1 MRRIGECQII
11 ALSKFKGGKGMEDKD
26 FRDHL
31 VSINPA
37 DNNDLVGAFKVSTG
51 EDVDKAV
58 EAARAAYPSWS
69 AMPAP
74 KRGEILFKVAKILE
88 ERKEVLGHLV
98 TREMGKVISEGLSD
112 VQEAIDMAYY
122 MAGEGRR
129 LQGETIPSELGDK
142 DAKTVRESIGTFAII
157 TPWNFPVAIPSWK
170 LFACLIAGN
179 TAVIKPSSDAPQ
191 CAYEFVRILHEAGVP
206 EDVVKIVFGP
216 GYGVGTRL
224 TSNHVDGI
232 SFTGSCE
239 VGSGVER
246 TAAAFR
252 MPVSTEMGGKNAV
265 IIMNDADLDLAAQ
278 GCIWGGFGTAGQ
290 RCTAASRLVVH
301 EAVFEEFSKKFL
313 DLVTQL
319 TVGDPFTCDVGP
331 VINAAAK
338 ESIEG
343 YISNGIERYTYFQ
356 NQNAVGDLSK
366 GSFVMPTV
374 FLDVHPMDKLA
385 QEEIFGPVVSVIKT
399 KDLDDAIDIVNGTKY
414 GLSSAIFTNNIRNS
428 ALCERRLKTGI
439 VYINAATI
447 GAEIQFPFGGIKAT
461 GMGPREAGGRGGAL
475 DFYTNW
481 KVIYR
486 DYSGK
491 LQKAQ
496 VEKE

>member
-1 MRRIGECQII
+1 MGET
-11 ALSKFKGGKGMEDKD
+11 F
-26 FRDHL
+26 

-37 DNNDLVGAFKVSTG
+37 NNEDLVGAFPVSTG
-51 EDVDKAV
+51 EEVDQAV
-58 EAARAAYPSWS
+58 KAAREAYPSWS

-74 KRGEILFKVAKILE
+74 KRGEILFKVAEILE
-88 ERKEVLGHLV
+88 ERKEELGHLV

-191 CAYEFVRILHEAGVP
+191 CAYEFVRILYDAGVP

-224 TSNHVDGI
+224 TSNYVDGI

-239 VGSGVER
+239 VGFGVEK

-265 IIMNDADLDLAAQ
+265 IIMDDADLDLAAQ
-278 GCIWGGFGTAGQ
+278 SCVWGGFGTSGQ
-290 RCTAASRLVVH
+290 RCTAASRIVVH
-301 EAVFEEFSKKFL
+301 KDVFDDFLFKFVGLVKK
-313 DLVTQL
+313 L

-331 VINAAAK
+331 VINKAAEK
-338 ESIEG
+338 KIKG
-343 YISNGIERYTYFQ
+343 YIADGASRYSYIQ
-356 NQNAVGDLSK
+356 NEKAVGDLSK

-374 FLDVHPMDKLA
+374 FIDVDRNDKLA
-385 QEEIFGPVVSVIKT
+385 QEEIFGPVVCLIKAE
-399 KDLDDAIDIVNGTKY
+399 DLDDAIDIVNDTKY
-414 GLSSAIFTNNIRNS
+414 GLSSAVFTNDIRNS
-428 ALCERRLKTGI
+428 ALCERQLKTGI

-481 KVIYR
+481 KVVYR

-496 VEKE
+496 VEEEG

>member
-1 MRRIGECQII
+1 MDDHI
-11 ALSKFKGGKGMEDKD
+11 LS
-26 FRDHL
+26 
-31 VSINPA
+31 VNPA
-37 DNNDLVGAFKVSTG
+37 NGDLVGAFKISTG

-88 ERKEVLGHLV
+88 ERKEELGHLV

-224 TSNHVDGI
+224 TSNYVDGI
-232 SFTGSCE
+232 SFTGSCK
-239 VGSGVER
+239 VGSGVEKV
-246 TAAAFR
+246 AAAFR
-252 MPVSTEMGGKNAV
+252 MPISTEMGGKNAV
-265 IIMNDADLDLAAQ
+265 IIMDDADLDLAAQ
-278 GCIWGGFGTAGQ
+278 GCVWGGFGTSGQ
-290 RCTAASRLVVH
+290 RCTAASRIVVH
-301 EAVFEEFSKKFL
+301 HKVFNDFLFKFT
-313 DLVTQL
+313 DLVKKL

-331 VINAAAK
+331 VINKAAEEKIK
-338 ESIEG
+338 E
-343 YISNGIERYTYFQ
+343 YIVDGATRYNYIQ
-356 NQNAVGDLSK
+356 NNNAVGDLSK

-374 FLDVHPMDKLA
+374 FIDVDPTDRLA
-385 QEEIFGPVVSVIKT
+385 QEEIFGPVVCLIAAAH
-399 KDLDDAIDIVNGTKY
+399 LDEAIDIVNDTKY
-414 GLSSAIFTNNIRNS
+414 GLSSAVFTNNIRNS
-428 ALCERRLKTGI
+428 ALCERKLKTGI

-496 VEKE
+496 VEEE

>member
-1 MRRIGECQII
+1 MGE
-11 ALSKFKGGKGMEDKD
+11 A
-26 FRDHL
+26 L

-37 DNNDLVGAFKVSTG
+37 NNEDLVGAFPVSTG
-51 EDVDKAV
+51 EEVDQAV
-58 EAARAAYPSWS
+58 KAARAAYPSWS

-88 ERKEVLGHLV
+88 ERKEELGHLV

-191 CAYEFVRILHEAGVP
+191 CAYEFVRILHDAGVP

-216 GYGVGTRL
+216 GHGVGTRL
-224 TSNHVDGI
+224 ISNYVDGI

-278 GCIWGGFGTAGQ
+278 GCVWGGFGTAGQ
-290 RCTAASRLVVH
+290 RCTAASRIVIHKEVFNDFALKFGALVK
-301 EAVFEEFSKKFL
+301 E
-313 DLVTQL
+313 L

-331 VINAAAK
+331 VVNKAAK
-338 ESIEG
+338 EKIEG
-343 YISNGIERYTYFQ
+343 YITDGASRYKCLQ
-356 NQNAVGDLSK
+356 NENSVGDLSK
-366 GSFVMPTV
+366 GNFVMPTI
-374 FLDVHPMDKLA
+374 FLDVDRNDKLA
-385 QEEIFGPVVSVIKT
+385 QEEIFGPVVCLIKA
-399 KDLDDAIDIVNGTKY
+399 DNLDDAIDIVNDTKY
-414 GLSSAIFTNNIRNS
+414 GLSSAVFTNDIRNS

-496 VEKE
+496 VEEEK

>member
-1 MRRIGECQII
+1 MGET
-11 ALSKFKGGKGMEDKD
+11 F
-26 FRDHL
+26 

-37 DNNDLVGAFKVSTG
+37 NNEDLVGAFPISTG
-51 EDVDKAV
+51 EEVDSAV

-88 ERKEVLGHLV
+88 ERKEELGTLV

-191 CAYEFVRILHEAGVP
+191 CAYEFVRILYDAGVP

-216 GYGVGTRL
+216 GHGVGTRL
-224 TSNHVDGI
+224 TSNYVDGI

-246 TAAAFR
+246 VAAAFR

-278 GCIWGGFGTAGQ
+278 SCVWGGFGTSGQ
-290 RCTAASRLVVH
+290 RCTAASRIVIHKEVFNDFALKFGALVK
-301 EAVFEEFSKKFL
+301 E
-313 DLVTQL
+313 L

-331 VINAAAK
+331 VVNKAAQEK
-338 ESIEG
+338 IEG
-343 YISNGIERYTYFQ
+343 YILDGATRYKCLQ
-356 NQNAVGDLSK
+356 NENAIGDLSK
-366 GSFVMPTV
+366 GTFVMPTV
-374 FLDVHPMDKLA
+374 FIDVDRNDRLA
-385 QEEIFGPVVSVIKT
+385 QEEIFGPVVCLIKAD
-399 KDLDDAIDIVNGTKY
+399 DLDDAIDIVNDTKY
-414 GLSSAIFTNNIRNS
+414 GLSSAVFTNDIRNS
-428 ALCERRLKTGI
+428 ALCERQLKTGI

-496 VEKE
+496 VEEE

>member
-1 MRRIGECQII
+1 MGE
-11 ALSKFKGGKGMEDKD
+11 A
-26 FRDHL
+26 L

-37 DNNDLVGAFKVSTG
+37 NNEDLVGAFPVSTG
-51 EDVDKAV
+51 EEVDQAV
-58 EAARAAYPSWS
+58 KAARAAYPSWS

-496 VEKE
+496 VEEE

>member
-1 MRRIGECQII
+1 MGE
-11 ALSKFKGGKGMEDKD
+11 A
-26 FRDHL
+26 L

-37 DNNDLVGAFKVSTG
+37 NNEDLVGAFPVSTG
-51 EDVDKAV
+51 EEVDQAV
-58 EAARAAYPSWS
+58 KAARAAYPSWS

-88 ERKEVLGHLV
+88 ERKEELGHLV

-191 CAYEFVRILHEAGVP
+191 CAYEFVRILHDAGVP

-216 GYGVGTRL
+216 GHGVGTRL
-224 TSNHVDGI
+224 ISNYVDGI

-278 GCIWGGFGTAGQ
+278 GCVWGGFGTAGQ
-290 RCTAASRLVVH
+290 RCTAASRIVIHKEVFNDFALKFGALVK
-301 EAVFEEFSKKFL
+301 E
-313 DLVTQL
+313 L

-331 VINAAAK
+331 VVNKAAK
-338 ESIEG
+338 EKIEG
-343 YISNGIERYTYFQ
+343 YITDGASRYKCLQ
-356 NQNAVGDLSK
+356 NENSIGDLSK
-366 GSFVMPTV
+366 GNFVMPTV
-374 FLDVHPMDKLA
+374 FLDVDRNDKLA
-385 QEEIFGPVVSVIKT
+385 QEEIFGPVVCLIKAN
-399 KDLDDAIDIVNGTKY
+399 DLDDAIDIVNDTKY
-414 GLSSAIFTNNIRNS
+414 GLSSAVFTNDIRNS
-428 ALCERRLKTGI
+428 ALCERQLKTGI

-475 DFYTNW
+475 DFYTNC
-481 KVIYR
+481 KFIYR

-496 VEKE
+496 VEEEK

>member
-1 MRRIGECQII
+1 
-11 ALSKFKGGKGMEDKD
+11 MEDKD

-496 VEKE
+496 VEEE